1 MSTCNDTDV
10 SRNSS
15 IEAPQ
20 VTLFTTT
27 KKHSGHL
34 HIALVLAAV
43 GGVIFALIIVSIAV
57 FLYVRR
63 KDKDVTYKES
73 TNLPA
78 PVCQILLILYSPES

>member
-27 KKHSGHL
+27 KKHSGHI
-34 HIALVLAAV
+34 HLVVILAAV
-43 GGVIFALIIVSIAV
+43 GGVIFAFIIVSITV
-57 FLYVRR
+57 LLYVKR
-63 KDKDVTYKES
+63 KDKGVTYKGS
-73 TNLPA
+73 MNLPA
-78 PVCQILLILYSPES
+78 SLCQVLLFLYSPES

>member
-1 MSTCNDTDV
+1 MSTCNDAGV

-34 HIALVLAAV
+34 HIAIILAAV
-43 GGVIFALIIVSIAV
+43 GGVIFALVIVSIAV
-57 FLYVRR
+57 FWCVRR
-63 KDKDVTYKES
+63 KDKEVTNKES
-73 TNLPA
+73 MNLPA
-78 PVCQILLILYSPES
+78 PVCQILLFLYSPES